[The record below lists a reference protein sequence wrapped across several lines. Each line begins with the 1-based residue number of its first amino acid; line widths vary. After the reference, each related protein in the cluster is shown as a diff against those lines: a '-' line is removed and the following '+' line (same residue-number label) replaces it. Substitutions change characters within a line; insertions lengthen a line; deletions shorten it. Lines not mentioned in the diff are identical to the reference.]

1 MTMYCLTPPAV
12 EPVTLAEMRAHLRL
26 GVTSEEDLLAALIKA
41 ARQTLEAEIGL
52 CLINQT
58 WRLHFDGWPRDG
70 LVLIPKFPVREV
82 VAVTAYQPDGEPVAI
97 PAGALRLN
105 ATSRPARLC
114 LASRGADIA
123 RLHDL
128 EVDFLAGYGDT
139 GTDVPDALKHAILSL
154 VAHWY
159 EFRGAVAPDSQPVS
173 FPPGFD
179 RLVSIWRR
187 VSL

>member
-1 MTMYCLTPPAV
+1 MTMYCITPPVA
-12 EPVTLAEMRAHLRL
+12 EPVTLVDVRAHLRL
-26 GVTSEEDLLAALIKA
+26 GTTSEDDLLAGLVKA

-58 WRLHFDGWPRDG
+58 WRLHLDGWPREG

-82 VAVTAYQPDGEPVAI
+82 VAVTAYQPDGEPVGI
-97 PAGALRLN
+97 PAGDLWLN

-114 LASRGADIA
+114 LARRCAGIA
-123 RLHDL
+123 RLHGL

-173 FPPGFD
+173 FPLGFN